1 MRITSKMIAWTVACL
16 LALPAIAIADETVE
30 AQLQELNE
38 RMEQMEGQLAEA
50 EAQVAAQDEVIAQ
63 SEDRR
68 SSNALSAFI
77 EATEIDSWVAASYNI
92 NFHNPRQN
100 TGSDSAGATNQ
111 GSFGGLYEPFFPVS
125 NTVQLDQAW
134 VSINKAPTEES
145 RAGYNLDIA
154 AGAGSNG
161 GAGGAA
167 NALTGMSVYSAYAS
181 YMLPIMDGFTFS
193 GGIMP
198 TAQGAE
204 VVQTTQNLNVTRGIQ
219 WGTQPVTNTGFTGTL
234 DLGGGLTAMVG
245 MTNNPTV
252 LELQDPN
259 NTKGLTSRL
268 NYSADKFSIGAGV
281 NYGKAATDGTGTG
294 TPLANK
300 VVLLNV
306 LASIDPTDNLTAYV
320 DYTLNHWTGPDAD
333 VHAISVATRLAVLD
347 TTGIAVRGEV
357 IIDDDGLF
365 SAGAG
370 GNLWSVTGTI
380 DHALT
385 DNLTGNLEVR
395 YDGVADS
402 VTGSG
407 NGFWNGAGTATSD
420 GSQVLLVAQLVY
432 QF

>member
-1 MRITSKMIAWTVACL
+1 MRFTSKMIAWTTACL
-16 LALPAIAIADETVE
+16 LALPAIAVAEESVE
-30 AQLQELNE
+30 AQLQELNA

-50 EAQVAAQDEVIAQ
+50 EAQVAAQEEVIEQ

-68 SSNALSAFI
+68 GSNALSSFI
-77 EATEIDSWVAASYNI
+77 EATEIDSWVAASYNV
-92 NFHNPRQN
+92 NFNDPSKS
-100 TGSDSAGATNQ
+100 GAAAGVSNQ

-125 NTVQLDQAW
+125 NTFQLDQAW
-134 VSINKAPTEES
+134 ISINKAPTEES

-161 GAGGAA
+161 TAGGAT
-167 NALTGMSVYSAYAS
+167 NALTGMSVYSAYVS
-181 YMLPIMDGFTFS
+181 YMMPIMDGFTFS

-204 VVQTTQNLNVTRGIQ
+204 VVQTTMNLNVTRGIQ

-234 DLGGGLTAMVG
+234 DMGGGLTAMIG

-259 NTKGLTSRL
+259 NPKGLTSRL

-281 NYGKAATDGTGTG
+281 NYGKAATNGTGTG
-294 TPLANK
+294 APLANK

-306 LASIDPTDNLTAYV
+306 LASIDPTENLTAYV

-365 SAGAG
+365 SSGAG

-407 NGFWNGAGTATSD
+407 NGFWNGAGTATSE
-420 GSQVLLVAQLVY
+420 GSQVLLLAQLVY